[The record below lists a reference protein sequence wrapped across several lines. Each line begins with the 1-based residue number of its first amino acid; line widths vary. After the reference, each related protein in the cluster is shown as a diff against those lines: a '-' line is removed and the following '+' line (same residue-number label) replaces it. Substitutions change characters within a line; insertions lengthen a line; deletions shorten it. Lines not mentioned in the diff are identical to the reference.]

1 MWDVLDFRKKQGKQT
16 DLLKNNKL
24 PWLLQTLGMKKKK
37 THKTLSA
44 EKRLRLKGKDK
55 Q

>member
-16 DLLKNNKL
+16 DLLKTNKL
-24 PWLLQTLGMKKKK
+24 PWLLEWEKKKM
-37 THKTLSA
+37 SA
-44 EKRLRLKGKDK
+44 EKRVRLKGKDK

>member
-1 MWDVLDFRKKQGKQT
+1 MGCAGFRKKQGKQA
-16 DLLKNNKL
+16 DLLKTNKL
-24 PWLLQTLGMKKKK
+24 PWLLQALGIKKIM
-37 THKTLSA
+37 SA